1 MLSMTSNNPGSKRV
15 GKLRQKTTA
24 SRYYSTILRLLCE
37 VGYRR
42 QTLFLE
48 GVGPG
53 YDEVVLLHQPQ

>member
-1 MLSMTSNNPGSKRV
+1 MRSMPSNNPGSNRV

-24 SRYYSTILRLLCE
+24 SQYYSTILRLLCG
-37 VGYRR
+37 VGYRS

-53 YDEVVLLHQPQ
+53 FMTK